1 MNVEAN
7 VVEIIRE
14 AETIT
19 AVVDKRLWVKQKEQ
33 KLQGKP

>member
-14 AETIT
+14 AETI
-19 AVVDKRLWVKQKEQ
+19 APIVDECLRVEQNEQ
-33 KLQGKP
+33 KLQGKL